1 MSGTMSD
8 EQTTGSSDAALVAGE
23 YVLGVLSAAERR
35 AFEARMAREPALRT
49 EVEYWERRLGVLAS
63 ELKPIEPPPEI
74 WANIDTALT
83 EKAARRGLW
92 QNLWQNLAFWRW
104 ATVGSAAVA
113 AASLLALGHIAHI
126 PAPNA
131 PLIAKLEST
140 AGQPGFI
147 AAIDSAGGGL
157 TIVPAAATEVNQRVL
172 QLWLIAPGDH
182 PRSLG
187 LIEPGRPIHINL
199 PADLMQRVAVQA
211 TLAVSV
217 EPPGGSPTG
226 LPTGPVIASGKLTKL

>member
-1 MSGTMSD
+1 MSD
-8 EQTTGSSDAALVAGE
+8 EQATGSSDAALVAGE

-35 AFEARMAREPALRT
+35 AFEARMVREPALRT
-49 EVEYWERRLGVLAS
+49 EVEYWEQRLGVLAS
-63 ELKPIEPPPEI
+63 ELKPIDPPPEI

-83 EKAARRGLW
+83 EKAARSG
-92 QNLWQNLAFWRW
+92 LWQNLAFWRW

-113 AASLLALGHIAHI
+113 AASLLALGYIAHI
-126 PAPNA
+126 PTPNA

-147 AAIDSAGGGL
+147 AAIDSAGAGL
-157 TIVPAAATEVNQRVL
+157 TVVPAAATEVNQRVL

-199 PADLMQRVAVQA
+199 PADLMQRVAAQA